1 MCTVCEMTIIM
12 FFEDFSHKIF
22 IQPNNGDIFC
32 KESNHAQYHIN
43 FSVGVE
49 EEVETGDLFLA

>member
-1 MCTVCEMTIIM
+1 MTIIM